1 MRGRN
6 DSIPGYH
13 RVLDSVAIS
22 VGREANLFERVT
34 PQPYARVVPGAFKAQ
49 DSSQVVPLLLDTRL
63 DFNRLLIFTPDQAVT
78 PAPIREMPPP
88 SPARAT
94 VTAWQPGQI
103 AIALDP
109 APPAPSYV
117 LVAENWYPDWHATVD
132 GTPAAVL
139 RGNYALL
146 TVPVPAGAKRVEL
159 AFRSH
164 AYETGRLISLLSLGV
179 LFALVLAPV
188 AIHRKRNG

>member
-1 MRGRN
+1 M
-6 DSIPGYH
+6 
-13 RVLDSVAIS
+13 
-22 VGREANLFERVT
+22 FERIT
-34 PQPYARVVPGAFKAQ
+34 PQPYARIVAGAFKAQ
-49 DSSQVVPLLLDTRL
+49 DSSQVIPLLLDTRV
-63 DFNRLLIFTPDQAVT
+63 DFNRLVIFTPDQPVT

-94 VTAWQPGQI
+94 VTAWQPGQMT
-103 AIALDP
+103 IALNP

-117 LVAENWYPDWHATVD
+117 LVAENWYPDWQATVD
-132 GTPAAVL
+132 GAPAVAL
-139 RGNYALL
+139 RGNYSLL

-179 LFALVLAPV
+179 LFALALAPA
-188 AIHRKRNG
+188 AIRRKRNG

>member
-1 MRGRN
+1 
-6 DSIPGYH
+6 
-13 RVLDSVAIS
+13 
-22 VGREANLFERVT
+22 
-34 PQPYARVVPGAFKAQ
+34 
-49 DSSQVVPLLLDTRL
+49 
-63 DFNRLLIFTPDQAVT
+63 LIFTPDQQVT

-94 VTAWQPGQI
+94 VAAWQPGQM

-109 APPAPSYV
+109 VPPAPSYV

-132 GTPAAVL
+132 GAPAPVL

-159 AFRSH
+159 TFRSH
-164 AYETGRLISLLSLGV
+164 AYETGRLISLLSLV
-179 LFALVLAPV
+179 ALLALALAPV
-188 AIHRKRNG
+188 AVRRKRNG